1 MENNKQFLK
10 LFLLCFFTLIYNLF
24 FWEENLGL
32 NLFLFNSLI
41 LLAVGY
47 LYRSNL
53 SQNKLALLLIC
64 GTMLTSIAMLYHNTL
79 NSKIAWLISFSA
91 TVAVLQ
97 KPDLQL
103 LINTWLFFFL
113 NLFSSFVRLPAEIK
127 SILKLLTKHSNKMK
141 IVNRKAGLLFIPLII
156 FSVFYVIFNIANP
169 VFASYNSQVFEI
181 INQFLVSIFANISIS
196 RLFFILFGL
205 WLISALIY
213 RWNIDDA
220 FELTNIKGTFFI
232 TRTRIVDK
240 NIRFKS
246 LDLKNE
252 AQIAFLVVASVN
264 LLLLVVNAIDIR
276 FLWFGFQPTAGT
288 NLAQLVHEGT
298 YMLIFSI
305 LLSMAILLY
314 YFRNNLNFY
323 KKNELLKKLAIVWL
337 VQNGILVISVLF
349 RCYYYISEFGLAYK
363 RIGVI
368 LFLMLTLIGLI
379 SFYNKIS
386 NNKSAYYLLHINTIA
401 AYVLLVAMSAIN
413 WDKLIVNFNFQHP
426 NISKGIDISFIVS
439 RSDATLPIVF
449 ANIAKLPAG
458 KGVDDGWKKWASSEI
473 YLKSRKEE
481 FLKDYEQVSW
491 LSWNFSDAETYQL
504 LKK

>member
-53 SQNKLALLLIC
+53 SQNKLALLLIG

-103 LINTWLFFFL
+103 LINAWLFFLL
-113 NLFSSFVRLPAEIK
+113 NFFGSLVQFPPEIK
-127 SILKLLTKHSNKMK
+127 SIFKLLTKHSNKMK

-169 VFASYNSQVFEI
+169 VFASYNSQFLEI

-213 RWNIDDA
+213 SWSIDYSMS
-220 FELTNIKGTFFI
+220 IKGTFFI
-232 TRTRIVDK
+232 TRTRIIDK

-337 VQNGILVISVLF
+337 VQNGVLVISVLF

-368 LFLMLTLIGLI
+368 LFLILTLIGLI

-386 NNKSAYYLLHINTIA
+386 NKKSAYYLLHINTIA

-426 NISKGIDISFIVS
+426 NINKGIDMGFIVS

-449 ANIAKLPAG
+449 ANIAKLNSARG
-458 KGVDDGWKKWASSEI
+458 IYGEKDKWISYEE
-473 YLKSRKEE
+473 YLESRKNR